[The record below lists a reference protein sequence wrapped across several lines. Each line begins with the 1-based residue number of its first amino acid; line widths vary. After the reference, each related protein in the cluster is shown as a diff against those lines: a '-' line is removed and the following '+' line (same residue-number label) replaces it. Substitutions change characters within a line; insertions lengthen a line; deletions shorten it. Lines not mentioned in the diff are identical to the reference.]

1 MLILITLELQNILKN
16 NLQLLIP
23 KFLQSAEKN
32 RNIQIPCLAYLS
44 LPDWGSIILFFALCK
59 CKKKFIEIK
68 LIQHAQ
74 ILKNSNLIISHSK
87 ITEKRLRG
95 PVKKK
100 RIISQTPW
108 RKFSRSIRECTK
120 IVEHKSES
128 CKESCTSCSVHK
140 FDEVWQ
146 FIDSTQWR

>member
-1 MLILITLELQNILKN
+1 MLILKTLELKNILKH
-16 NLQLLIP
+16 NLQPLIP

-59 CKKKFIEIK
+59 CKKKKYIEIR

-74 ILKNSNLIISHSK
+74 IWKISNLIISHSK
-87 ITEKRLRG
+87 ITENRARG

-100 RIISQTPW
+100 
-108 RKFSRSIRECTK
+108 
-120 IVEHKSES
+120 
-128 CKESCTSCSVHK
+128 KELSLRPPPANI
-140 FDEVWQ
+140 F
-146 FIDSTQWR
+146 

>member
-1 MLILITLELQNILKN
+1 MLILKTLELQNILKH
-16 NLQLLIP
+16 NLQPLIP

-59 CKKKFIEIK
+59 CKKKKNIEIRLK
-68 LIQHAQ
+68 QHAQ
-74 ILKNSNLIISHSK
+74 IWKNSNLIISHSK
-87 ITEKRLRG
+87 ITENRARG
-95 PVKKK
+95 PVKKKK
-100 RIISQTPW
+100 RIISQTPSGEN
-108 RKFSRSIRECTK
+108 FLDLYVNVQK

-128 CKESCTSCSVHK
+128 CKESCSVHK

>member
-1 MLILITLELQNILKN
+1 MLILKTLELQNILKN
-16 NLQLLIP
+16 NLQPLIP

-59 CKKKFIEIK
+59 CKKKINIEIK

-74 ILKNSNLIISHSK
+74 IWKNSNLIISHSK
-87 ITEKRLRG
+87 IIENRPRG

-100 RIISQTPW
+100 ELSLRPPGENFQDLYVNVQ
-108 RKFSRSIRECTK
+108 K
-120 IVEHKSES
+120 
-128 CKESCTSCSVHK
+128 
-140 FDEVWQ
+140 
-146 FIDSTQWR
+146 

>member
-1 MLILITLELQNILKN
+1 MTLELQNILKH
-16 NLQLLIP
+16 NLQPLIP

-59 CKKKFIEIK
+59 CKKKKNIEIR

-74 ILKNSNLIISHSK
+74 IWKNSNLIISHSK
-87 ITEKRLRG
+87 NTENRAWG

-100 RIISQTPW
+100 RIISQTPSGEN
-108 RKFSRSIRECTK
+108 FLDLCECTK

-140 FDEVWQ
+140 FDEVCQ